1 MLQTENAQ
9 RAASGNLDAAC
20 RAGRRQLTES
30 ASVKLSRYEREG
42 AETAAEEQGLLI
54 SDVFRIALDR
64 YLEEYKKAKRR

>member
-1 MLQTENAQ
+1 M
-9 RAASGNLDAAC
+9 GIAC
-20 RAGRRQLTES
+20 RAKRQRLTKS